1 MNSKH
6 PIICS
11 FLATVLLFS
20 CSKDDTNQVVP
31 VETKTFKNLAAAPTV
46 NAMTSQPQAPSSK
59 FTLFSLRTGEV
70 IANTDSTT
78 DKWDLGFRG
87 TTIIVNGGAIRT
99 GKGGLYVHTGLFDEL
114 KEVPATATFLVDET
128 TTKLALASASGQG
141 WYNYNAMANIIS
153 PIPGRVLVVRTGD
166 GKFAKVE
173 ILSYYKDAPA
183 NPDQTN
189 IARHYTFRYVVQPD
203 GSKKLSN

>member
-1 MNSKH
+1 MKNTTIVPALLLSVAL
-6 PIICS
+6 
-11 FLATVLLFS
+11 LAS
-20 CSKDDTNQVVP
+20 CSKDNASQVVP

-46 NAMTSQPQAPSSK
+46 NATTGQPQAPASK
-59 FTLFSLRTGEV
+59 FTFFSLRTGEIV
-70 IANTDSTT
+70 ANTDSTT

-99 GKGGLYVHTGLFDEL
+99 GKGGVFLFTGLFDEL
-114 KEVPATATFLVDET
+114 KEVPMSAVFAVDES
-128 TTKLALASASGQG
+128 TTKLAITPASGQG
-141 WYNYNAMANIIS
+141 WYNYNAAANVIS

-183 NPDQTN
+183 TIDQN
-189 IARHYTFRYVVQPD
+189 SVGRYYTLRYLVQPD
-203 GSKKLSN
+203 GSTKLSN

>member
-1 MNSKH
+1 MKNTYFISVFML
-6 PIICS
+6 S
-11 FLATVLLFS
+11 VAFLAS
-20 CSKDDTNQVVP
+20 CIKDDSNKVVP
-31 VETKTFKNLAAAPTV
+31 VETKTYKNLAAAPTV
-46 NAMTSQPQAPSSK
+46 NATTGQPQAPTSK

-99 GKGGLYVHTGLFDEL
+99 GKGGVFLFTGLFDEL
-114 KEVPATATFLVDET
+114 KEVSTTAVFAVDES
-128 TTKLALASASGQG
+128 TTKLAIAPASGQS
-141 WYNYNAMANIIS
+141 WYNYNALANVIS

-183 NPDQTN
+183 TPDQTSVS
-189 IARHYTFRYVVQPD
+189 RHYTFRYVVQAD
-203 GSKKLSN
+203 GSTKLSN

>member
-1 MNSKH
+1 MKNTV
-6 PIICS
+6 IIPALMFS
-11 FLATVLLFS
+11 VALLAS
-20 CSKDDTNQVVP
+20 CSKDNSSQIVP

-46 NAMTSQPQAPSSK
+46 NATTGQPQAPTSK
-59 FTLFSLRTGEV
+59 FTFFSLRTGEV

-99 GKGGLYVHTGLFDEL
+99 GKGGVFLFTGLFDEL
-114 KEVPATATFLVDET
+114 KEVPMSAVFAVDESV
-128 TTKLALASASGQG
+128 TKLAIAPASGQG
-141 WYNYNAMANIIS
+141 WYNYNAALNIIS

-173 ILSYYKDAPA
+173 ILSYYKDSPA
-183 NPDQTN
+183 NPDQN
-189 IARHYTFRYVVQPD
+189 SVARHFTFRYVVQPD
-203 GSKKLSN
+203 GSTKLSN

>member
-1 MNSKH
+1 MKT
-6 PIICS
+6 ITYICVLALG
-11 FLATVLLFS
+11 FLAS
-20 CSKDDTNQVVP
+20 CSKDETAKIVP

-46 NAMTSQPQAPSSK
+46 NATTGQPQAPTSK

-99 GKGGLYVHTGLFDEL
+99 GKGGVFLFTGLFDEL
-114 KEVPATATFLVDET
+114 KEVPTTAVFAVDES
-128 TTKLALASASGQG
+128 TTKLAITPASGQG
-141 WYNYNAMANIIS
+141 WYNYNAALNVIS
-153 PIPGRVLVVRTGD
+153 PIPGRVLVLRTGD

-183 NPDQTN
+183 MIDQN
-189 IARHYTFRYVVQPD
+189 SVGRHYTFRYVVQLD
-203 GSKKLSN
+203 GSTKLSN

>member
-1 MNSKH
+1 MNFKH
-6 PIICS
+6 SIIYGL
-11 FLATVLLFS
+11 LATVLLFS
-20 CSKDDTNQVVP
+20 CSKDNAPTVVP

-46 NAMTSQPQAPSSK
+46 NATTGQPQAPTSK
-59 FTLFSLRTGEV
+59 FTFFSLRTGEV

-87 TTIIVNGGAIRT
+87 TTIIVNGGTIRT
-99 GKGGLYVHTGLFDEL
+99 GKGGLYIHTGLFDEF
-114 KEVPATATFLVDET
+114 KEVPATATFLVDES
-128 TTKLALASASGQG
+128 TTKLALTPASGQG

-183 NPDQTN
+183 TPDQN
-189 IARHYTFRYVVQPD
+189 SVARHYTFRYVVQPN
-203 GSKKLSN
+203 GSTKLSN

>member
-1 MNSKH
+1 MKNL
-6 PIICS
+6 IIIPTA
-11 FLATVLLFS
+11 LVVLSLFFS
-20 CSKDDTNQVVP
+20 CSKDEAVKVVP
-31 VETKTFKNLAAAPTV
+31 VETKTFRNLPAAPTV
-46 NAMTSQPQAPSSK
+46 NTTTGQPQAPATR

-99 GKGGLYVHTGLFDEL
+99 GKGGVFVFTGLFDEL
-114 KEVPATATFLVDET
+114 KEVPTTAIFAVDES
-128 TTKLALASASGQG
+128 TTKLAITPASGQG
-141 WYNYNAMANIIS
+141 WYNYNAAANVIS

-183 NPDQTN
+183 TIDQN
-189 IARHYTFRYVVQPD
+189 SVGRYYTLRYLVQPD
-203 GSKKLSN
+203 GSTKLSN